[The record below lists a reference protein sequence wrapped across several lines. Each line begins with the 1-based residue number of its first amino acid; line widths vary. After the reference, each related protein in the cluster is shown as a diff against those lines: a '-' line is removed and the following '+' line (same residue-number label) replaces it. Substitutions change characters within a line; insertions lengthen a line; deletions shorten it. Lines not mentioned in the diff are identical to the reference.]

1 MFFFL
6 SYFKPFYLFTQ
17 GSSEDSGKGSV
28 DIQGGVLPTF
38 NNNVNINNNN
48 VSVIDPV
55 IIYQFEI
62 PQDLCG
68 LLIGTNGHY
77 VNLIKERSNT
87 KSVVVNRHPYSSLL
101 KICSLEG

>member
-1 MFFFL
+1 MPLYLPNFNSSSFL
-6 SYFKPFYLFTQ
+6 Q

-28 DIQGGVLPTF
+28 DIQVKALDAF
-38 NNNVNINNNN
+38 NNNI
-48 VSVIDPV
+48 SIDDPY

-77 VNLIKERSNT
+77 VNFIKERSNT
-87 KSVVVNRHPYSSLL
+87 SLIINRHPYTSFL
-101 KICSLEG
+101 KICSLEGAFLF